1 MIVVDYDS
9 DTILEQT
16 LTPRTE
22 TDIFR
27 AITKLYKHL
36 VDRSLQPH
44 LYILDNEWSALTKDF
59 IRKAGATHQLV
70 PQTYTKTW

>member
-1 MIVVDYDS
+1 MVVVDYDS

-16 LTPRTE
+16 LTPRME
-22 TDIFR
+22 TDILH

-36 VDRSLQPH
+36 VDRGLQTH
-44 LYILDNEWSALTKDF
+44 LYMLDNDLSALTKDF

-70 PQTYTKTW
+70 PQTYTKP

>member
-1 MIVVDYDS
+1 MVVVDYDS

-36 VDRSLQPH
+36 VDRILQPH
-44 LYILDNEWSALTKDF
+44 LYILDNE
-59 IRKAGATHQLV
+59 
-70 PQTYTKTW
+70 